1 MSSPLIGA
9 VPMGTGS
16 VDGAK
21 ADDESELP
29 DNDPTLDEG
38 ETNDDQDRV
47 QEDIIEADAV
57 NSNLDE

>member
-1 MSSPLIGA
+1 MSNAMIPPFPIGTD
-9 VPMGTGS
+9 P
-16 VDGAK
+16 VDASN

-29 DNDPTLDEG
+29 VNEDSLDEG
-38 ETNDDQDRV
+38 ETNDDQDKV

>member
-9 VPMGTGS
+9 VPTGTGP

-21 ADDESELP
+21 ADYESQLA

-38 ETNDDQDRV
+38 ETNDDQDKV
-47 QEDIIEADAV
+47 QEDIIEADVV